1 MSRVRRG
8 AGPAGGSLPLPTRL
22 AGPGKSPGF
31 LLWKVSNAWQ
41 RRQRAALQPLG
52 LTHSQFVLLATATWF
67 GSTETL
73 TQARLAELTGVDVM
87 TTSQVLRTLE
97 AAKLVER
104 DTHPDD
110 PRAKTIVV
118 TAGGRELA
126 RKAIVVVEA
135 TDEAFFA
142 PVAAHLGDV
151 VRLFTE
157 LVAPGRG
164 DAPAAALL
172 AGDGRRR
179 ATGDRRRSR
188 RSDE

>member
-1 MSRVRRG
+1 VKPK
-8 AGPAGGSLPLPTRL
+8 AGRPNDTAPLPTRL
-22 AGPGKSPGF
+22 AGPGESPGF

-52 LTHSQFVLLATATWF
+52 LTHSQFVLLAAATWF

-97 AAKLVER
+97 AAKLIER
-104 DTHPDD
+104 DAHPDD
-110 PRAKTIVV
+110 PRAKTIAVN
-118 TAGGRELA
+118 ARGRELA

-142 PVAAHLGDV
+142 PLAASLGEV
-151 VRLFTE
+151 VRMFTE
-157 LVAPGRG
+157 LARSAADVPDSRSKKASKE
-164 DAPAAALL
+164 ASKNASPAA
-172 AGDGRRR
+172 R
-179 ATGDRRRSR
+179 ARKSY
-188 RSDE
+188 